1 MIEQNVRVVRSQG
14 ERMWVQMGSQS
25 GCSACDNGKGCGAGV
40 FSKLLRR
47 KPVVIELSRNNMEI
61 EAGQMLTLA
70 FPERVFIRLVLASYG
85 WPLLAGLVG
94 AVSGH
99 SLCVW
104 LQFGA
109 MMVDI
114 GTLAGALIAGA
125 VALRLIRNRT
135 NFELIFNTLKTTLY
149 YPSVAPN
156 MCSMGSQASG
166 RGPEPGSDQ
175 F

>member
-1 MIEQNVRVVRSQG
+1 MIEQHVQVIRCQG
-14 ERMWVQMGSQS
+14 ERMWVRMGSQS
-25 GCSACDNGKGCGAGV
+25 GCSACDNGKGCGAGL

-47 KPVVIELSRNNMEI
+47 KPVVIELERDNMEI

-85 WPLLAGLVG
+85 WPLLAGLAG
-94 AVSGH
+94 AVLGH

-104 LQFGA
+104 LQVEA
-109 MMVDI
+109 MMVDL
-114 GTLAGALIAGA
+114 GTLVGALSVGGA
-125 VALRLIRNRT
+125 ALRLIRNRT
-135 NFELIFNTLKTTLY
+135 DFELIFNTLQTTLY

-156 MCSMGSQASG
+156 MCSMGPHASG
-166 RGPEPGSDQ
+166 RGPEPGNDQ